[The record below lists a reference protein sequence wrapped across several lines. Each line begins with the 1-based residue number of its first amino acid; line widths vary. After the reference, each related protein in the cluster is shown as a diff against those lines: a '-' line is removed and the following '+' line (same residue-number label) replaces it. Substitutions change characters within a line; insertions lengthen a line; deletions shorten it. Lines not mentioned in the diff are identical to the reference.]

1 MNMLMNNIQVLALA
15 QLQMTSL
22 VITVIVVGAFL
33 AAVALNFVAV
43 KRIRGA
49 LRTTVRQ
56 KQIMRYALEMGNINV
71 IRCVMGLSR
80 VENQQ
85 GGLLPDEGVGLQD
98 YISHI
103 HPEDR
108 DMFSHMVTR
117 ISLRQQGSAEWTYR
131 WNAAAE
137 QGETEWRSLHCN
149 AIAEGQ
155 SLPMDVV
162 CTLTDETK
170 AVNERTQEQEMAGRY
185 RLIFERSVVGLGFYD
200 KDGMM
205 LAANSNLREI
215 FNIQPG
221 NDPMFFN
228 VSIFRRP
235 PFRDIINLDDLYET
249 HLCTRIIMPERRL
262 DKFLDLQITPTFDD
276 TGQLQYLLVAARDV
290 TEEREIYKQ
299 SQETD
304 RQMRKANEEIRRYE
318 KELQYLMDEVD
329 MRVWRV
335 SFETGEVNIY
345 RNLGEP
351 ERKMTL
357 MELKDYFVERHDI
370 VSEKFKNP
378 ELYFRE
384 SSSYICHMRSL
395 FHNTDQLQWNVIDN
409 IPLLNEEGR
418 LVGSFGTIRNITSL
432 MEVQDRLKEETQ
444 RANDSARLKSV
455 FMANMTHE
463 IRTPLNAIVGFSD
476 VLTMMD
482 SPEDK
487 REMIRVIMNNC
498 DMLLRLINDI
508 LEVSGMD
515 TNAIKLEPTDVDFA
529 VSFNDICETLRQR
542 VQEPGVEFIK
552 DNPYTEFLT
561 RIDVRRVQQVITN
574 FVTNAVK
581 YTHQGHIRVGY
592 RYEKGGLY
600 VYCEDTGAGIPKEQQ
615 SSVFERFVKL
625 NDYVQGT
632 GLGLSICKAIALRAG
647 GRIGVESEGEGT
659 GSTFWLWIPCD
670 HKKKENA

>member
-370 VSEKFKNP
+370 VSEKFMNP

-395 FHNTDQLQWNVIDN
+395 FHDTDQLQWNVIDN

>member
-117 ISLRQQGSAEWTYR
+117 ISLRQKGSAEWTYR

-395 FHNTDQLQWNVIDN
+395 FHDTDQLQWNVIDN

>member
-395 FHNTDQLQWNVIDN
+395 FHDTDQLQWNVIDN

-418 LVGSFGTIRNITSL
+418 LVGGFGTIRNITSL

>member
-395 FHNTDQLQWNVIDN
+395 FHDTDQLQWNVIDN

>member
-1 MNMLMNNIQVLALA
+1 MLMNNIQVLALA

-395 FHNTDQLQWNVIDN
+395 FHDTDQLQWNVIDN

>member
-370 VSEKFKNP
+370 VSEKFMNP

-395 FHNTDQLQWNVIDN
+395 FHDTDQLQWNVIDN

-487 REMIRVIMNNC
+487 CEMIRVIMNNC